1 LEREVEELM
10 ELYSYQARE
19 GLDLYTP
26 QDGHDAYKT
35 LGIRVIAHSDGSTE
49 LTGGLLAELHSD
61 NKFMI
66 PFERIESL
74 HPMLRF
80 RVLLG
85 GDAHDFEVLR

>member
-1 LEREVEELM
+1 LEREVEALM

-66 PFERIESL
+66 PNEEYHALAR
-74 HPMLRF
+74 
-80 RVLLG
+80 
-85 GDAHDFEVLR
+85 